1 MSHRR
6 WHGAHMPRLTRR
18 AALGVLAAALAPAAR
33 AEPLF
38 LNSLGHVI
46 DGYDPVA
53 YFELEE
59 AVKGTL
65 DHAFETD
72 EGSWL
77 FSRIEY
83 LELFEANPERYIPQ
97 FGGFDAEGMARG
109 FKRRSD
115 PTLWVMIDDKIYLH
129 YSIPDQNRWAED
141 IRGNI
146 RQAEENWKELESF

>member
-1 MSHRR
+1 MTPLSRR
-6 WHGAHMPRLTRR
+6 T
-18 AALGVLAAALAPAAR
+18 ALGLLAATTVAPTAR

-38 LNSLGHVI
+38 LNGLGHAI
-46 DGYDPVA
+46 GGYDPVA

-59 AVKGTL
+59 ATRGTL
-65 DHAFETD
+65 DHELLTE
-72 EGSWL
+72 EGTWL

-83 LELFEANPERYIPQ
+83 LELFEANPVKYTPQ

-115 PTLWVMIDDKIYLH
+115 PTLWVLIDDKIYLH
-129 YSIPDQNRWAED
+129 YSIVDQNRWAED

-146 RQAEENWKELESF
+146 RAAEENWKDLKDL